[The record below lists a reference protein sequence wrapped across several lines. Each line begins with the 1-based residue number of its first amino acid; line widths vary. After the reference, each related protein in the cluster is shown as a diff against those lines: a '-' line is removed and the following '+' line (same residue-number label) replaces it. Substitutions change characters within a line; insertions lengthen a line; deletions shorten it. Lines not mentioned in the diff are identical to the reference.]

1 MRGPYTPGQLV
12 MYWIRRH
19 RTSRQETGRWHGPA
33 QVIHQESPSAVW
45 LSHAERLFKCAP
57 ESIRP
62 ASLREWS
69 SVHGSSQ
76 IWVPELPTVE
86 ETQRAP
92 ATPAES
98 LEYEASIAPSE
109 GIFRN
114 PPSQLATPHSS
125 TQPESETFPEPSHEF
140 PASLPT
146 ENENQNSPEAVPD
159 EPIDLD
165 PEESNPHA
173 AATDA
178 MPILQCSSVAE
189 DSDGD
194 TLYDW
199 TILQSNHSGHAVLLA
214 EDGLPMLDTPLACDE
229 QQCFALS
236 IDLSESDVLKWSA
249 AEKPEE
255 MAWVASVGKRAK
267 AEVCEKLDTRRE
279 NTV

>member
-1 MRGPYTPGQLV
+1 
-12 MYWIRRH
+12 
-19 RTSRQETGRWHGPA
+19 
-33 QVIHQESPSAVW
+33 
-45 LSHAERLFKCAP
+45 
-57 ESIRP
+57 
-62 ASLREWS
+62 
-69 SVHGSSQ
+69 
-76 IWVPELPTVE
+76 
-86 ETQRAP
+86 
-92 ATPAES
+92 
-98 LEYEASIAPSE
+98 
-109 GIFRN
+109 
-114 PPSQLATPHSS
+114 
-125 TQPESETFPEPSHEF
+125 
-140 PASLPT
+140 
-146 ENENQNSPEAVPD
+146 
-159 EPIDLD
+159 
-165 PEESNPHA
+165 
-173 AATDA
+173 